1 MSARMDAPV
10 ECACD
15 ELDALQTI
23 EMMVRRLMA
32 EQVDHAE
39 PEDKNQI
46 QSQYRFVFINYLARL
61 DSMRAINQAKET
73 A

>member
-15 ELDALQTI
+15 ELEVHHTL
-23 EMMVRRLMA
+23 EMMMRRLMA
-32 EQVDHAE
+32 EQIDF
-39 PEDKNQI
+39 PKPTDKNQI
-46 QSQYRFVFINYLARL
+46 NSGYRIFFTDYLARVDAL
-61 DSMRAINQAKET
+61 RAINQAKET